1 MLPPR
6 SVPNNRPLIKN
17 LGKTLRPS
25 FHGIIEVV
33 AERYS
38 LDYKMHCMYR

>member
-33 AERYS
+33 AE
-38 LDYKMHCMYR
+38 